1 MKREIMERNQTG
13 KILQDIKT
21 LWEKTLASLTEAVF
35 IVDPVTRTIVACNPA
50 VENIFGYA
58 EEEVIGRNTEFL
70 HPNRELYEEF
80 GRNLFPALDANG
92 VFHTEHQVRSKDGSI
107 LMTEHTVTEIVDDS
121 GNRIGLV
128 SVVRDITER
137 KRVEKLLKENHELL
151 ESIFSSINFL
161 VAYMD
166 TDFNFIRV
174 NRAYADADGRPPEFF
189 VGKNHF
195 DLYPHEGNEAIFR
208 KVVETGEPYFAFE
221 KPFEYPERPGIGVTY
236 WDWSLIP
243 MRERGRE
250 VDGLVLG
257 LVNVTE
263 RKRAEQAL
271 RESTRQL
278 QILSSKLVE
287 AHESERKHFAR
298 ELHDSIGGRLAAIKF
313 SLARKLDQMRGG
325 EVSSGIL
332 LEDIISMVQS
342 TIEEARRISTDLR
355 PSILDDFGVIATI
368 DWFCQE
374 FERIYPGIR
383 IGKEIGIEETEV
395 PERLKIPVFRVF
407 QEVMNN
413 IAQHSNA
420 NFASLHF
427 GKVAGSIEL
436 AIEDNGQG
444 FDMEEVLSKKRLEV
458 HMGLSAM
465 KERAEL
471 SGGAFSIES
480 IKGRGTTVRARW
492 KINEH

>member
-1 MKREIMERNQTG
+1 MKKEIMERNQPG
-13 KILQDIKT
+13 KILQDFKT
-21 LWEKTLASLTEAVF
+21 LWEKTLASLTDAVF
-35 IVDPVTRTIVACNPA
+35 IVDSMTRTIVACNPA
-50 VENIFGYA
+50 VKNILGYT

-80 GRNLFPALDANG
+80 GRNLFPGLDANG
-92 VFHTEHQVRSKDGSI
+92 VFHTEHQLRGKGGNL
-107 LMTEHTVTEIVDDS
+107 LMTDHTVTEIVDDS

-137 KRVEKLLKENHELL
+137 KRFEKLLKENHELL

-174 NRAYADADGRPPEFF
+174 NRAYADADGRSPEFF

-195 DLYPHEGNEAIFR
+195 DLYPHEENEAIFR
-208 KVVETGEPYFAFE
+208 KVVETGEPYFALE
-221 KPFEYPERPGIGVTY
+221 RPFEYPERPGLGVTY

-243 MRERGRE
+243 MRERGRGI
-250 VDGLVLG
+250 DGLVLC

-278 QILSSKLVE
+278 QILSSKLLE
-287 AHESERKHFAR
+287 AHEIERKHFAR

-325 EVSSGIL
+325 EASSRIL
-332 LEDIISMVQS
+332 LEDIMSMVQN

-355 PSILDDFGVIATI
+355 PSILDDLGIIATI

-383 IGKEIGIEETEV
+383 LGKEIRIEETEV
-395 PERLKIPVFRVF
+395 PEPLKITVFRVF
-407 QEVMNN
+407 QEAMNN

-420 NFASLHF
+420 NFARLHIR
-427 GKVAGSIEL
+427 KTAGSMEL

-444 FDMEEVLSKKRLEV
+444 FDVKEVLSKKNLEV
-458 HMGLSAM
+458 HMGLSTM

-471 SGGAFSIES
+471 SGGSFSIES
-480 IKGRGTTVRARW
+480 IKGRGTAVRARW
-492 KINEH
+492 EIGEH